1 MTRFMFSPLH
11 KPLGHIFF
19 RTPSVAAL
27 LPATTTFISRCL
39 SFFPQP
45 NARSATGS
53 MASSSETSKRDDRSD
68 TVTDASSSTS
78 GFSPIEPEPTYTAG
92 IIIIGDEILKGQT
105 ADTNSHFLTKQLFTL
120 GVKVKKISVIGD
132 TISEIVQEVKEFSSR
147 FTYVITSGGVGP
159 THDDITFEAVASA
172 FDEKTVLNPIIAEF
186 IKEYFKVSDLSS
198 PHFKLAKIP
207 QSSRLEFGV
216 HPKTKVK
223 SKYPLVCVS
232 NVYMFP
238 GIPFL
243 LEKSFISLKHLF
255 MNPDAQLHTKEIYV
269 AAEEVAITDI
279 LNDVNAKFQQ
289 VQLGSYPEFHNSYYK
304 VKLTLQ
310 AENEDELKNAIHH
323 LTDNLPAASIVLY
336 EKDPIMHAM
345 NNLYAIVNSE
355 ESSEFHQRIREAVT
369 TIELCLEQYT
379 IPEIA
384 VGFNGGKDCT
394 ALLHLV
400 YAVVQKKYPDG
411 HDQLQALFIRSKMS
425 FPEVESFIQVSK
437 NSYNL
442 KMITLN
448 GKIKESLAELKV
460 QNPQVKAVFMGT
472 RVTDPYS
479 ENLQPFIKTDAGW
492 PSYMRVNPLLYW
504 TYNDIWTFLRKLCIP
519 YCTLYDLG

>member
-1 MTRFMFSPLH
+1 MF
-11 KPLGHIFF
+11 IF
-19 RTPSVAAL
+19 
-27 LPATTTFISRCL
+27 
-39 SFFPQP
+39 Q
-45 NARSATGS
+45 
-53 MASSSETSKRDDRSD
+53 
-68 TVTDASSSTS
+68 
-78 GFSPIEPEPTYTAG
+78 
-92 IIIIGDEILKGQT
+92 
-105 ADTNSHFLTKQLFTL
+105 
-120 GVKVKKISVIGD
+120 ISVIGD
-132 TISEIVQEVKEFSSR
+132 TINEIVHEVKEFSRR

-159 THDDITFEAVASA
+159 THDDITFEAVARA

-186 IKEYFKVSDLSS
+186 IKEYFKVNDLSS
-198 PHFKLAKIP
+198 PHFKLARIP
-207 QSSRLEFGV
+207 QSSRLEFGI

-223 SKYPLVCVS
+223 SKYPLVCIS

-243 LEKSFISLKHLF
+243 LEKSFVSLKHLF
-255 MNPDAQLHTKEIYV
+255 TNPDAHMHTKEIFV
-269 AAEEVAITDI
+269 AAEEVAITHI
-279 LNDVNAKFQQ
+279 LNDFNAKFQH
-289 VQLGSYPEFHNSYYK
+289 VQLGSYPEFHNRTSHLS
-304 VKLTLQ
+304 VSPPPLQNVTSISLT
-310 AENEDELKNAIHH
+310 ATPAHDYH
-323 LTDNLPAASIVLY
+323 LSTTPLLRVASIVLY
-336 EKDPIMHAM
+336 EKDPVLHAM
-345 NNLYAIVNSE
+345 NNLYAIVDSE
-355 ESSEFHQRIREAVT
+355 ESSEFHQRIRKAVS
-369 TIELCLEQYT
+369 TIELCLEQYKL
-379 IPEIA
+379 PEIA

-472 RVTDPYS
+472 RITDPYS
-479 ENLQPFIKTDAGW
+479 ENLQPFIETDAGW

-519 YCTLYDLG
+519 YCPLYDLGYTSLGSMNNTHPNPVLQYTD